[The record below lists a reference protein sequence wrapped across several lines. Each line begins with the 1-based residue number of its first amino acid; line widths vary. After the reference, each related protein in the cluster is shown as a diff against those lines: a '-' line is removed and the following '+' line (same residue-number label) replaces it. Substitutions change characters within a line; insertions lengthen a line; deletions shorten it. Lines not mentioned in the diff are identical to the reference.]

1 MKTKD
6 EFDFK
11 ITKDGYEFYFNNEKI
26 RIVNY
31 TICFQT
37 ILSAEEQK
45 HHLLYLTGFIGRGQ
59 TRKVLNIK
67 YDFDTK
73 RADYQEFFN
82 VREIQNEIQ
91 MRL

>member
-1 MKTKD
+1 MKTKN
-6 EFDFK
+6 EFNFK

-37 ILSAEEQK
+37 ILSFEEQK

-59 TRKVLNIK
+59 IRKVLNIK

-73 RADYQEFFN
+73 QVDYQEFFN
-82 VREIQNEIQ
+82 VRE
-91 MRL
+91 M

>member
-1 MKTKD
+1 MKLIN

-37 ILSAEEQK
+37 ILSDEEQK
-45 HHLLYLTGFIGRGQ
+45 HHLLYLTGFIGRG
-59 TRKVLNIK
+59 TERKVLNIK

-73 RADYQEFFN
+73 QVNFQEFF
-82 VREIQNEIQ
+82 RI
-91 MRL
+91 

>member
-1 MKTKD
+1 METKD

-37 ILSAEEQK
+37 ILSFNEQK
-45 HHLLYLTGFIGRGQ
+45 HHLLYLTGMIGRGQ
-59 TRKVLNIK
+59 DLKILNIK

-73 RADYQEFFN
+73 QVDYQEFFK
-82 VREIQNEIQ
+82 VREIQNEI
-91 MRL
+91 

>member
-1 MKTKD
+1 MKAKD
-6 EFDFK
+6 EFNFK

-37 ILSAEEQK
+37 ILSDEEQK
-45 HHLLYLTGFIGRGQ
+45 HHLLYLTGFIGRGRI
-59 TRKVLNIK
+59 RKVLNIK

-91 MRL
+91 M